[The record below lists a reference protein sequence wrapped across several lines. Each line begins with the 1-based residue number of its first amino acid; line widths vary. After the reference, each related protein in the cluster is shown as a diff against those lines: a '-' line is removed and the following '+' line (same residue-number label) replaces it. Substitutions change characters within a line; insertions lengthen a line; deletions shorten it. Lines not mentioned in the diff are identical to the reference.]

1 MKVEQKTLDEIRPY
15 EHNPRLNDEAV
26 DVVAA
31 SIREFGFRQP
41 MSLMKTASSSLVTP
55 GTRRLKNWDSKKSRS
70 MWPKD

>member
-1 MKVEQKTLDEIRPY
+1 MKVEQWQLTQLRPY

-41 MSLMKTASSSLVTP
+41 IVVDEDGVIRCTA
-55 GTRRLKNWDSKKSRS
+55 
-70 MWPKD
+70 M